1 MRLKKFKFK
10 KVNSTNNTAIRI
22 IKNSNF
28 KFGMVTADTQLS
40 GKGQYGKKW
49 ISNKGNLFVSFFHEI
64 KNINISLSTLT
75 KINCLLV
82 KKTIEKYYKKKI
94 VFKKPNDLLIN
105 KKKISGI
112 LQEIIS
118 VSGNEFLIVGIGV
131 NLIKSPKIKNINRSI
146 STLTKINCLLVKK
159 TIEKYYKKKIVF
171 KKPNDLLINKKKISG
186 ILQEIISVSGNKF
199 LIVGIGVNLIKSP
212 KIKNYPTTNLS
223 ELINKPINKINF
235 ENELKVLFVKNLSRM
250 YKINN
255 KVNKK

>member
-1 MRLKKFKFK
+1 MRFKKFKFK

-22 IKNSNF
+22 IKNSNYR
-28 KFGMVTADTQLS
+28 FGMVTADTQLS

-94 VFKKPNDLLIN
+94 VFKN
-105 KKKISGI
+105 
-112 LQEIIS
+112 
-118 VSGNEFLIVGIGV
+118 
-131 NLIKSPKIKNINRSI
+131 
-146 STLTKINCLLVKK
+146 
-159 TIEKYYKKKIVF
+159 
-171 KKPNDLLINKKKISG
+171 PNDLLINKKKISG

-199 LIVGIGVNLIKSP
+199 LIVRIGVNLIKSP

-235 ENELKVLFVKNLSRM
+235 ENELKVIFVKNLSRM

>member
-1 MRLKKFKFK
+1 MRFKKFKFK
-10 KVNSTNNTAIRI
+10 KVKSTNNTAIRI
-22 IKNSNF
+22 IRSSNF
-28 KFGMVTADTQLS
+28 RFGMIIAETQSS

-49 ISNKGNLFVSFFHEI
+49 ISHKGNLFVSFFHELE
-64 KNINISLSTLT
+64 NINISLPKLT

-82 KKTIEKYYKKKI
+82 KKTLAKYYKKKI

-105 KKKISGI
+105 
-112 LQEIIS
+112 
-118 VSGNEFLIVGIGV
+118 N
-131 NLIKSPKIKNINRSI
+131 
-146 STLTKINCLLVKK
+146 
-159 TIEKYYKKKIVF
+159 
-171 KKPNDLLINKKKISG
+171 KKISG

-235 ENELKVLFVKNLSRM
+235 ENELKVIFVKNLSRM

-255 KVNKK
+255 KVNKN

>member
-1 MRLKKFKFK
+1 MRFKKFKFK

-22 IKNSNF
+22 IKNSNL

-64 KNINISLSTLT
+64 KDINISLSTLT

-131 NLIKSPKIKNINRSI
+131 NLIKSPKIKN
-146 STLTKINCLLVKK
+146 
-159 TIEKYYKKKIVF
+159 
-171 KKPNDLLINKKKISG
+171 
-186 ILQEIISVSGNKF
+186 
-199 LIVGIGVNLIKSP
+199 
-212 KIKNYPTTNLS
+212 YPTTNLS

-235 ENELKVLFVKNLSRM
+235 ENELKVIFVKNLSRM

>member
-40 GKGQYGKKW
+40 GKGQYGNKW

-94 VFKKPNDLLIN
+94 I
-105 KKKISGI
+105 
-112 LQEIIS
+112 
-118 VSGNEFLIVGIGV
+118 
-131 NLIKSPKIKNINRSI
+131 
-146 STLTKINCLLVKK
+146 
-159 TIEKYYKKKIVF
+159 F

-212 KIKNYPTTNLS
+212 KIKNYPTINLS

-235 ENELKVLFVKNLSRM
+235 ENELKVIFEKNLSRM
-250 YKINN
+250 YKIKN

>member
-118 VSGNEFLIVGIGV
+118 VSGNEFLII
-131 NLIKSPKIKNINRSI
+131 
-146 STLTKINCLLVKK
+146 
-159 TIEKYYKKKIVF
+159 
-171 KKPNDLLINKKKISG
+171 
-186 ILQEIISVSGNKF
+186 
-199 LIVGIGVNLIKSP
+199 GIGVNLIKSP

-235 ENELKVLFVKNLSRM
+235 ENELKVIFEKNFSRM

-255 KVNKK
+255 KVKKN

>member
-28 KFGMVTADTQLS
+28 KFGMVAADTQLS

-112 LQEIIS
+112 LQE
-118 VSGNEFLIVGIGV
+118 
-131 NLIKSPKIKNINRSI
+131 
-146 STLTKINCLLVKK
+146 T
-159 TIEKYYKKKIVF
+159 
-171 KKPNDLLINKKKISG
+171 
-186 ILQEIISVSGNKF
+186 ISVSGNKF

>member
-1 MRLKKFKFK
+1 MRLKKFKFR

-28 KFGMVTADTQLS
+28 KFGMVTAGTQSS

-64 KNINISLSTLT
+64 KNINITL
-75 KINCLLV
+75 
-82 KKTIEKYYKKKI
+82 
-94 VFKKPNDLLIN
+94 
-105 KKKISGI
+105 
-112 LQEIIS
+112 
-118 VSGNEFLIVGIGV
+118 
-131 NLIKSPKIKNINRSI
+131 

-235 ENELKVLFVKNLSRM
+235 ENELKVIFVKNLSRM

>member
-28 KFGMVTADTQLS
+28 KFGMVAADIQLR

-118 VSGNEFLIVGIGV
+118 VSGKEFL
-131 NLIKSPKIKNINRSI
+131 K
-146 STLTKINCLLVKK
+146 
-159 TIEKYYKKKIVF
+159 
-171 KKPNDLLINKKKISG
+171 
-186 ILQEIISVSGNKF
+186 
-199 LIVGIGVNLIKSP
+199 VGIGVNLIKSP

-235 ENELKVLFVKNLSRM
+235 ENELKVIFVKNLSRM

>member
-49 ISNKGNLFVSFFHEI
+49 VSNKGNLFVSFFHEI

-94 VFKKPNDLLIN
+94 I
-105 KKKISGI
+105 
-112 LQEIIS
+112 
-118 VSGNEFLIVGIGV
+118 
-131 NLIKSPKIKNINRSI
+131 
-146 STLTKINCLLVKK
+146 
-159 TIEKYYKKKIVF
+159 F

-235 ENELKVLFVKNLSRM
+235 ENELKVIFEKNLSRM